1 MDLRT
6 ALSDDPAELIC
17 SAKGCRRHATWAL
30 RWNNP
35 KLHDAQ
41 RRKVWLACD
50 EHEVTLRDLWIPA
63 IKTSTTTDAL
73 QPVLALR
80 RDR

>member
-6 ALSDDPAELIC
+6 ALHDDPAELIC

-50 EHEVTLRDLWIPA
+50 EHEVTLRDFLSLRGFYRDSVRP
-63 IKTSTTTDAL
+63 DAL
-73 QPVLALR
+73 DPH
-80 RDR
+80 DG

>member
-6 ALSDDPAELIC
+6 ALRDDPVELIC
-17 SAKGCRRHATWAL
+17 SAKACRCPATWAL

-35 KLHDAQ
+35 KVHDAD

-50 EHEVTLRDLWIPA
+50 EHEVTLRDFL
-63 IKTSTTTDAL
+63 S
-73 QPVLALR
+73 LR
-80 RDR
+80 GFYRDSVRPDDLDLNDG